1 MLIVSMVVSLFSV
14 SCLKEDNISNP
25 TVNDVQ
31 LFVVDN
37 DGNESPVTTVKK
49 DQEIKIFVA
58 TNADMVA
65 VWPGGIRKTIKKKNS
80 TQDSVDM
87 YGHPMLE
94 VSDNYEDY
102 GLVKARGLNTTL
114 GDSGWYV
121 FYTYP
126 DVGEFNLTIVAT
138 NHGYD
143 GPNLRKV
150 IYNAGTIKVID

>member
-1 MLIVSMVVSLFSV
+1 MISMIVSTLSL
-14 SCLKEDNISNP
+14 SCLKEDNVANP
-25 TVNDVQ
+25 TVSDVQ
-31 LFVVDN
+31 LFVVDE
-37 DGNESPVTTVKK
+37 DGNESPISTVKK
-49 DQEIKIFVA
+49 GQEIKIFVT

-65 VWPGGIRKTIKKKNS
+65 VWPGGIRETIKKKNN

-126 DVGEFNLTIVAT
+126 DAGEFNLTIVAT

-143 GPNLRKV
+143 GPDLKKV
-150 IYNAGTIKVID
+150 IHNAGMITVID